1 MSSMVNRLKDADN
14 KLAGLQS
21 DEAPASEIADAKT
34 KLDTIISKIKEEIKQ
49 LKDDSKTASLSDLEA
64 IETTLQELEDALE
77 VHGSSGGRRRKTR
90 RGRKHRRAKKSRKSR
105 K

>member
-1 MSSMVNRLKDADN
+1 MVESLTKADN
-14 KLAGLQS
+14 EYAGLQS

-34 KLDTIISKIKEEIKQ
+34 KLDAIISKIKEEIKQ
-49 LKDDSKTASLSDLEA
+49 LKDDSTKTTSLSDLQA
-64 IETTLQELEDALE
+64 IETTLQELEYALE